1 MDIEGYKNFL
11 LHNLPKA
18 KIVSGGKEINC
29 RCQYCSDSKNLSK
42 GHFYISIPQNDN
54 ELSFF
59 NCVKCHTHGIVSHNT
74 LILWGVY
81 DSNVAGDLA
90 SHNKIVLNNPANR
103 IYNSSFVYKMFHRQI
118 TDDKLSRY
126 KLKYVN
132 DRIGTSLTF
141 DDCAN
146 EKIVLNL
153 YDLLNEN
160 RITNYTRNPNIVDL
174 LDSSFVGFLSVDN
187 AFVNMRNLEI
197 KDLPETIDK
206 RYINYNVVG
215 KYDNTQRF
223 YTIPTKLDLYNPNP
237 IKLHIAE
244 GPFDIL
250 SIYHNL
256 RKGDIENSIF
266 TSIGG
271 SGYLGILKYFIIQQ
285 RLVNLE
291 VHYYPDKD
299 IDDYVIEDIY
309 KLLKTFN
316 IRIFIHRNMYTGEKD
331 FGVPMN
337 KISESVRQIQEWY

>member
-1 MDIEGYKNFL
+1 MNVEVYRDFL

-18 KIVSGGKEINC
+18 KIASGGKEINC
-29 RCQYCSDSKNLSK
+29 RCQYCSDSKNPNK
-42 GHFYISIPQNDN
+42 GHFYISIPQKDG

-59 NCVKCHTHGIVSHNT
+59 NCVKCHSHGIVSHNT
-74 LILWGVY
+74 LIQWGIY
-81 DSNVAGDLA
+81 DPSIGAELSA
-90 SHNKIVLNNPANR
+90 YNKIVLNNPANR
-103 IYNSSFVYKMFHRQI
+103 IYNSDIVYRLNHTQI
-118 TDDKLSRY
+118 TDDKLSRF

-132 DRIGTSLTF
+132 DRIGTNLTF
-141 DDCAN
+141 ADCAN

-153 YDLLNEN
+153 CDLLNEN
-160 RITNYTRNPNIVDL
+160 RITDYTRHPNIVGA

-197 KDLPETIDK
+197 KELPETINK

-223 YTIPTKLDLYNPNP
+223 YTIPTQIDLLNPNP
-237 IKLHIAE
+237 IRLHIAE

-256 RKGDIENSIF
+256 RKGDTDNSIF

-271 SGYLGILKYFIIQQ
+271 SGYLGILKFFIT
-285 RLVNLE
+285 RYKLVNLE

-299 IDDYVIEDIY
+299 ISDNVIKSIY
-309 KLLKTFN
+309 DLLYPFN
-316 IRIFIHRNMYTGEKD
+316 ISFYIHRNTFEGEKD
-331 FGVPMN
+331 FGVPMS
-337 KISESVRQIQEWY
+337 KINESVRLITEWY

>member
-1 MDIEGYKNFL
+1 MNVEGYKNFL

-18 KIVSGGKEINC
+18 KEASGGKEINC
-29 RCQYCSDSKNLSK
+29 RCQYCSDSKNPNK
-42 GHFYISIPQNDN
+42 GHFYISIPQKDG
-54 ELSFF
+54 ELSLF
-59 NCVKCHTHGIVSHNT
+59 NCVKCHSHGIVTHNT
-74 LILWGVY
+74 LIEWGIY
-81 DSNVAGDLA
+81 DANIGAELS
-90 SHNKIVLNNPANR
+90 SYNKIVLNNPANR
-103 IYNSSFVYKMFHRQI
+103 IYNSDIVYRLNYNNI
-118 TDDKLSRY
+118 TDDKLSRF

-132 DRIGTSLTF
+132 DRLGTNLTYA
-141 DDCAN
+141 DCIN
-146 EKIVLNL
+146 EKIILNL
-153 YDLLNEN
+153 CDLLNQN
-160 RITNYTRNPNIVDL
+160 KITNYTRHPNIVEC

-197 KDLPETIDK
+197 NELPETINK

-223 YTIPTKLDLYNPNP
+223 YTIPTQIDLYNPNP
-237 IKLHIAE
+237 IRLHIAE

-256 RKGDIENSIF
+256 RKGDANNSIF

-271 SGYLGILKYFIIQQ
+271 SGYLGILKFFITRY

-299 IDDYVIEDIY
+299 ISDKVIEDIY
-309 KLLKTFN
+309 KLLSPFN
-316 IRIFIHRNMYTGEKD
+316 IKIFIHRNVFEGQKD

-337 KISESVRQIQEWY
+337 KITESVRLITDLY